1 MRKMQFA
8 ALLALAVS
16 FCSTGCNTPSGK
28 SNKQDS
34 DSVSVDTVVSE
45 INMFVVDS
53 IGYHEKKDS
62 TLECAI
68 SVDYPQGEDS
78 LAVGVKNFIAREL
91 AAAYMPRERTDEEA
105 ILRKY
110 PTYKGS
116 VANGRQVVDFYGKGT
131 MQYLKDC
138 RKETEE
144 YYTNMDDIPLLYQ
157 QVRIDMSEETPTY
170 VTYGVTD
177 ERNMGGA
184 HGSYNFYYVNISKR
198 TCRPVDNTVDST
210 RIRDI
215 QPLLCKG
222 VLWYLEQC
230 GVTEVT
236 DSTLRDYIILPE
248 DGLIPLPAHTPWLEN
263 DSLNFVYQQYEIA
276 SYAMGPIGFNIAV
289 KDIMPYVTDELKGI
303 LDQR

>member
-8 ALLALAVS
+8 ALLALAAS
-16 FCSTGCNTPSGK
+16 FCATGCNAPSGND
-28 SNKQDS
+28 SKQDS
-34 DSVSVDTVVSE
+34 DSVSADTIVSE
-45 INMFVVDS
+45 TKVFAVDS

-68 SVDYPQGEDS
+68 SVDYPRGEDS

-91 AAAYMPRERTDEEA
+91 AAVYMPRERIDEEA

-110 PTYKGS
+110 PVYKGS
-116 VANGRQVVDFYGKGT
+116 VANGRQVVDYYGKGT
-131 MQYLKDC
+131 MQYLGDC

-144 YYTNMDDIPLLYQ
+144 FFVNMDDIPLLYQ
-157 QVRIDMSEETPTY
+157 QVKIRKREETPTY
-170 VTYGVTD
+170 VTYGVSD

-222 VLWYLEQC
+222 ILWYLEQC
-230 GVTEVT
+230 GVTDVT

-248 DGLIPLPAHTPWLEN
+248 NGVVPLPAHTPWLEN

-289 KDIMPYVTDELKGI
+289 KDIMPYVTDELKEI
-303 LDQR
+303 LGRQ